1 MGFGGG
7 FSGSK
12 KSGGGLNVIS
22 GSHGQ
27 LLRFHSGSASVIGT
41 DDHKVGDDGTLDI
54 TGSLKIKGEVRHSG
68 SIASENE
75 NDDLGTTDNK
85 YANVNAQDIS
95 ATNVYTG
102 DLHMKNERGDWTLH
116 EEPDSLVVRN
126 NLTGEKFK
134 LVLEK
139 IEKK

>member
-7 FSGSK
+7 FSGGK
-12 KSGGGLNVIS
+12 KGGGLNVVS

-27 LLRFHSGSASVIGT
+27 ILRFCSGSGAVIGT
-41 DDHKVGDDGTLDI
+41 EEWTIGDDGCFDI
-54 TGSLKIKGEVRHSG
+54 TGSMKIKGEVRHSG
-68 SIASENE
+68 TIASENGSD
-75 NDDLGTTDNK
+75 NLGTSQNK
-85 YANVNAQDIS
+85 YANVNVKDIQ

-116 EEPDSLVVRN
+116 EEPDCLVVRN